1 MLKKKSFN
9 LAVDMVSKLNKKS
22 TSTMTLMSLINLGL
36 ASRYTSYVAVD
47 PKEQKDLK
55 ESWMMMKS
63 RDIPV
68 QVAHW
73 YFGASRMRCGAP
85 VQQSRQSFGGMDQSF
100 GQSSRQSFGVM
111 GQSFGQSFGQ
121 SSRQSFG
128 PMSFGF
134 GPPPPMMPMPAMSM
148 PMPMSNQAPRR
159 KLMMR
164 SVQPEYLDDDDD
176 VCFGNLSPVTQLEN
190 PSFDASTDDRNQPQ
204 ENTDDDKL
212 MKLVSSQNFD
222 GSFKLETSIAQ
233 LLDTTTDDITQG
245 IFSHFSLTNKIQ
257 Y

>member
-1 MLKKKSFN
+1 
-9 LAVDMVSKLNKKS
+9 
-22 TSTMTLMSLINLGL
+22 
-36 ASRYTSYVAVD
+36 VD
-47 PKEQKDLK
+47 PKEQKELK

-68 QVAHW
+68 AHGSRLQVAQGW
-73 YFGASRMRCGAP
+73 GGSRMRRGVVRGAH
-85 VQQSRQSFGGMDQSF
+85 VSEGM
-100 GQSSRQSFGVM
+100 
-111 GQSFGQSFGQ
+111 
-121 SSRQSFG
+121 SFG
-128 PMSFGF
+128 PM
-134 GPPPPMMPMPAMSM
+134 MPMMSM
-148 PMPMSNQAPRR
+148 PMSMSNRAPMM
-159 KLMMR
+159 KSMMR
-164 SVQPEYLDDDDD
+164 SQSSQSGNPVFSLDDPVLNGIEMESLCRNAPADES
-176 VCFGNLSPVTQLEN
+176 LSFLGG
-190 PSFDASTDDRNQPQ
+190 STHRNQPQ

>member
-22 TSTMTLMSLINLGL
+22 TSNMTLTSLINLGL

-68 QVAHW
+68 QVAHGW
-73 YFGASRMRCGAP
+73 GGASRMRRGAP
-85 VQQSRQSFGGMDQSF
+85 LQLVSQSNSC
-100 GQSSRQSFGVM
+100 
-111 GQSFGQSFGQ
+111 
-121 SSRQSFG
+121 
-128 PMSFGF
+128 MSF
-134 GPPPPMMPMPAMSM
+134 GPPPPMMPMP
-148 PMPMSNQAPRR
+148 MSNRAPMM

-164 SVQPEYLDDDDD
+164 SVQPEYLDNPILNSMETETQ
-176 VCFGNLSPVTQLEN
+176 CWGNLSPEIQFEN
-190 PSFDASTDDRNQPQ
+190 PSFGASTDDRNQPQ

>member
-22 TSTMTLMSLINLGL
+22 TSTMTLTSLINLGL

-68 QVAHW
+68 QVAHGW
-73 YFGASRMRCGAP
+73 GGASRIGVSFLNGNGASRRRRGAP
-85 VQQSRQSFGGMDQSF
+85 VALGGGSC
-100 GQSSRQSFGVM
+100 
-111 GQSFGQSFGQ
+111 
-121 SSRQSFG
+121 
-128 PMSFGF
+128 MSFGS
-134 GPPPPMMPMPAMSM
+134 PRPMMPMM
-148 PMPMSNQAPRR
+148 PMPMSNWAPM
-159 KLMMR
+159 MMR
-164 SVQPEYLDDDDD
+164 SMKQSMQSVQPEAEGLDDSIENNRIESESLCRDDLA
-176 VCFGNLSPVTQLEN
+176 FEN
-190 PSFDASTDDRNQPQ
+190 MSDMSFDASTDDDKNQPQ